1 MNIANKLT
9 FTRIILIPVM
19 AVLYFCGLNYIAAA
33 VFVIAVLTDILDGNL
48 ARKYNIVTDF
58 GKFLDPIADKMI
70 NITALL
76 LLMWSADSSGAA
88 GMLLTVCTIIITAR
102 EFTVTGFRVIAATN
116 RVVIAADKLG
126 KIKTVVQDI
135 AIVFLMIENWPFCL
149 VNIPVDYVLLIAAT
163 VLTIISGIN
172 YIVKN
177 RGVFRESK

>member
-1 MNIANKLT
+1 MQAQLQKLVRFVRAASRENIPIYAAN
-9 FTRIILIPVM
+9 
-19 AVLYFCGLNYIAAA
+19 AA
-33 VFVIAVLTDILDGNL
+33 F
-48 ARKYNIVTDF
+48 
-58 GKFLDPIADKMI
+58 FLLLSLFP
-70 NITALL
+70 ALL

-135 AIVFLMIENWPFCL
+135 AIVFLMIGNWPFCL
-149 VNIPVDYVLLIAAT
+149 VNIPVDYILLIAAT

>member
-33 VFVIAVLTDILDGNL
+33 VFVIAVLTDI
-48 ARKYNIVTDF
+48 
-58 GKFLDPIADKMI
+58 LDPIADKMI

-149 VNIPVDYVLLIAAT
+149 VNIPGDYILLIAAT